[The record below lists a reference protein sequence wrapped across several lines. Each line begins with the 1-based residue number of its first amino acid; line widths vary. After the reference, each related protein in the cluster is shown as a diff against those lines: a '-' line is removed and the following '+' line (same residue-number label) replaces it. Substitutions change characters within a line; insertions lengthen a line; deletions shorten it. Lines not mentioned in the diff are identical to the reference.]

1 MFPLLSVPTYNA
13 CSGDPVIFY
22 STLAGIL
29 SGSVAGDHASP
40 ISDTTVLSALASEC
54 QLLAHVVTQMPYAI
68 IMALLSII
76 VGTLP
81 IG

>member
-13 CSGDPVIFY
+13 SEGDPVIFY

-54 QLLAHVVTQMPYAI
+54 QLLAHVVTQMPYAVI
-68 IMALLSII
+68 TALVSIL

-81 IG
+81 VG